1 MWLTP
6 LQGIKC
12 LRVENHN
19 TTLSRFSFAGW
30 GWEWENALFRWE
42 WRESATSRIGRR
54 CDVDVGRRLRQWR
67 PRILCIG
74 ALFRAPSLSLAL
86 WLSPNVRPP
95 RVHSGCCS
103 TFVVV
108 SIFLFALV
116 GFVFVGVFL
125 SLSGFFWYALEQ
137 QPENLIDS

>member
-1 MWLTP
+1 L
-6 LQGIKC
+6 LAGAESG
-12 LRVENHN
+12 R
-19 TTLSRFSFAGW
+19 TLSLG
-30 GWEWENALFRWE
+30 ENEGRAPHQ
-42 WRESATSRIGRR
+42 ESADVATSTP
-54 CDVDVGRRLRQWR
+54 DVDCGSDA
-67 PRILCIG
+67 PAYC
-74 ALFRAPSLSLAL
+74 ALGLSLEPHLSLSLSL

-125 SLSGFFWYALEQ
+125 SLSGFFWYSLEQ